1 MAASDEKERTGWDC
15 VKQSAIVPVKANRNA
30 KKKIVCKLLQG
41 FIRLDYVASEERAK
55 TIADV
60 RSGPTSLN

>member
-1 MAASDEKERTGWDC
+1 MAASDEKERTE
-15 VKQSAIVPVKANRNA
+15 IVSSSQQLYLWKPIETP
-30 KKKIVCKLLQG
+30 KKKLVCKLLQG